1 MRNTQLHLGMSLIHI
16 RTYGMR
22 AIPYIH
28 ECVVYLVCI
37 YVYALHAA
45 VIKQFDRWNSVWKNT
60 QSPSRLHHSSIQ
72 ATFLALSCS
81 RTNCVT
87 HTHFTNM
94 TIKSNFVKETKIFQ
108 NL

>member
-1 MRNTQLHLGMSLIHI
+1 MRIEFIKDELLMRNTQLHLGMSLIHI

-60 QSPSRLHHSSIQ
+60 QISIQ
-72 ATFLALSCS
+72 ATSQLHPGYIFGSVVFTHKL
-81 RTNCVT
+81 R
-87 HTHFTNM
+87 HTHAFY
-94 TIKSNFVKETKIFQ
+94 EYDY
-108 NL
+108 

>member
-37 YVYALHAA
+37 CVCAAA

-60 QSPSRLHHSSIQ
+60 QSPSRLHFWLCRVHAQI
-72 ATFLALSCS
+72 AS
-81 RTNCVT
+81 RTR
-87 HTHFTNM
+87 
-94 TIKSNFVKETKIFQ
+94 II
-108 NL
+108 LR

>member
-37 YVYALHAA
+37 CVCAAA
-45 VIKQFDRWNSVWKNT
+45 VSKQFDRWNSVWKNT
-60 QSPSRLHHSSIQ
+60 QISIQ
-72 ATFLALSCS
+72 ATSQLHPGYIFGSVVFTHKL
-81 RTNCVT
+81 R
-87 HTHFTNM
+87 HTHVFY
-94 TIKSNFVKETKIFQ
+94 EYDY
-108 NL
+108 